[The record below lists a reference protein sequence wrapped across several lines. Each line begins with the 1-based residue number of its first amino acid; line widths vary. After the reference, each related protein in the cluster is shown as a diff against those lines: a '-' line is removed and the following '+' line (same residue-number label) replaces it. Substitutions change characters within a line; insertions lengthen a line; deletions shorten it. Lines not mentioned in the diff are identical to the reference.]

1 MQLSSTWNCSTFFA
15 VICCNL
21 EDSFYMGWM
30 EAAWKA
36 AREERRVRQKST
48 ERIMNIKYFFSA
60 ALAIVIV
67 VLKEACNELREC
79 GISNLLMCHK
89 EQNYMECTRWLG
101 VNAQA
106 LKIQRWKW
114 NEALILS
121 DLNVL
126 KLKKHCMFN
135 IFTQKNVTQNGYK
148 LSVQISCSF
157 CLHFYVTLSRPSG
170 LWFFSWTVG
179 ISS

>member
-1 MQLSSTWNCSTFFA
+1 MQLSSTWNWSTFFA
-15 VICCNL
+15 VICRNL
-21 EDSFYMGWM
+21 EDSFYMGWI

-36 AREERRVRQKST
+36 AREERRARQKST

-67 VLKEACNELREC
+67 VLKEACNELREY

-89 EQNYMECTRWLG
+89 EQDYMEYIRWLS

-114 NEALILS
+114 KEGLILS
-121 DLNVL
+121 HLNVL
-126 KLKKHCMFN
+126 MLKKHCMFN
-135 IFTQKNVTQNGYK
+135 IFTQKIVTQNGYK
-148 LSVQISCSF
+148 LSVQISCGF
-157 CLHFYVTLSRPSG
+157 CLHFYVTLSWPSA
-170 LWFFSWTVG
+170 LWFFHG
-179 ISS
+179 L